1 MSAGRIGGNLKT
13 TKKKTEPKLSHPGV
27 AAGSGNPE
35 LREGSAGMGP
45 EEYEYRLMLQE
56 AVIWVTRQVLDEM
69 REEITKRAKD
79 RVKTLREL
87 RGT

>member
-1 MSAGRIGGNLKT
+1 
-13 TKKKTEPKLSHPGV
+13 
-27 AAGSGNPE
+27 
-35 LREGSAGMGP
+35 MGP